1 MARGKRRSERCTRAA
16 LHSPKRPDV
25 ARQEVD
31 LSRFD
36 AAPLIAFTATKET
49 NYGHGKNG

>member
-1 MARGKRRSERCTRAA
+1 MEAFDGR
-16 LHSPKRPDV
+16 LLDRPVNPLDLTIRPGV
-25 ARQEVD
+25 V
-31 LSRFD
+31 LSRFR